1 MDTYEE
7 VRSIGSG
14 NFGVTRLMCN
24 RDTGE
29 LVAVKTIPRGN
40 HRINKS
46 AYREIIN
53 HRSLRHPNIIQFIE
67 AILTHT
73 HLAIVM
79 EYASGGELF
88 DRIVDLERFSEDESS
103 MLHSRPKSAV
113 GTPAYIAPEILNLQ
127 EYDGKLSCALYRPS
141 AVALLSTAVAA
152 APVAASRRAE
162 PCRCRRRVR
171 KPKGHA
177 VCLSATAFRRGNPV
191 RTARRWFRSSS
202 RRRHR
207 PPSLAIVNR
216 RRSGPSNPAARV
228 AAMWPPRVRRVDAT
242 CAPRACR
249 CMVVWG
255 YSLCHACGG
264 LLIEDKDDPKNIMKT
279 VKLIKAIQYEI
290 PQQVH
295 ISTDCREL
303 ISRIFVS
310 DPSKRITMQEIK
322 NHPWFLKNF
331 PRELT
336 EEAQSIYFTKNDYF
350 PTFSAQTS
358 GEIMTFMEE
367 AQKIPKSFGD
377 GYIDYRS
384 DEEEMQEEEEG
395 PEENEEEEDECDKI
409 LREKPASPLRPLW
422 TVAPPPWTVAEPRT
436 IAAMDSRTAA
446 CDLLA
451 ASCPIAAM
459 DRHAATV
466 DRRLIAVT
474 EPCTE
479 LPLGEP
485 PGSGS
490 F

>member
-88 DRIVDLERFSEDESS
+88 DRIVDLERFSEDEARYFFQQLIWGVSYCHHMSS

-127 EYDGKLSCALYRPS
+127 EYDG
-141 AVALLSTAVAA
+141 
-152 APVAASRRAE
+152 
-162 PCRCRRRVR
+162 
-171 KPKGHA
+171 
-177 VCLSATAFRRGNPV
+177 
-191 RTARRWFRSSS
+191 
-202 RRRHR
+202 
-207 PPSLAIVNR
+207 
-216 RRSGPSNPAARV
+216 
-228 AAMWPPRVRRVDAT
+228 
-242 CAPRACR
+242 
-249 CMVVWG
+249 
-255 YSLCHACGG
+255 
-264 LLIEDKDDPKNIMKT
+264 
-279 VKLIKAIQYEI
+279 KLIKAIQYEI

-409 LREKPASPLRPLW
+409 LREVQEKETPNMKALS
-422 TVAPPPWTVAEPRT
+422 
-436 IAAMDSRTAA
+436 I
-446 CDLLA
+446 
-451 ASCPIAAM
+451 
-459 DRHAATV
+459 
-466 DRRLIAVT
+466 
-474 EPCTE
+474 
-479 LPLGEP
+479 G
-485 PGSGS
+485 
-490 F
+490 

>member
-1 MDTYEE
+1 MDTYEK

-14 NFGVTRLMCN
+14 NFGVTRLMRN
-24 RDTGE
+24 RDNGE
-29 LVAVKTIPRGN
+29 LVAVKTIPRSN

-88 DRIVDLERFSEDESS
+88 DRIVDLERFSEDEARYFFQQLIWGVSYCHHMSS

-127 EYDGKLSCALYRPS
+127 EYDG
-141 AVALLSTAVAA
+141 
-152 APVAASRRAE
+152 
-162 PCRCRRRVR
+162 
-171 KPKGHA
+171 
-177 VCLSATAFRRGNPV
+177 
-191 RTARRWFRSSS
+191 
-202 RRRHR
+202 
-207 PPSLAIVNR
+207 
-216 RRSGPSNPAARV
+216 
-228 AAMWPPRVRRVDAT
+228 
-242 CAPRACR
+242 
-249 CMVVWG
+249 
-255 YSLCHACGG
+255 
-264 LLIEDKDDPKNIMKT
+264 
-279 VKLIKAIQYEI
+279 KLIKAIQYEI

-409 LREKPASPLRPLW
+409 PKGGPREGNSEYES
-422 TVAPPPWTVAEPRT
+422 T
-436 IAAMDSRTAA
+436 
-446 CDLLA
+446 
-451 ASCPIAAM
+451 
-459 DRHAATV
+459 
-466 DRRLIAVT
+466 
-474 EPCTE
+474 
-479 LPLGEP
+479 
-485 PGSGS
+485 
-490 F
+490 

>member
-1 MDTYEE
+1 MDTYEK

-14 NFGVTRLMCN
+14 NFGVTRLMRN
-24 RDTGE
+24 RDNGE

-88 DRIVDLERFSEDESS
+88 DRIVDLERFSEDEARYFFQQLIWGVSYCHHMSS

-127 EYDGKLSCALYRPS
+127 EYDG
-141 AVALLSTAVAA
+141 
-152 APVAASRRAE
+152 
-162 PCRCRRRVR
+162 
-171 KPKGHA
+171 
-177 VCLSATAFRRGNPV
+177 
-191 RTARRWFRSSS
+191 
-202 RRRHR
+202 
-207 PPSLAIVNR
+207 
-216 RRSGPSNPAARV
+216 
-228 AAMWPPRVRRVDAT
+228 
-242 CAPRACR
+242 
-249 CMVVWG
+249 
-255 YSLCHACGG
+255 
-264 LLIEDKDDPKNIMKT
+264 
-279 VKLIKAIQYEI
+279 KLIKAIQYEI

-409 LREKPASPLRPLW
+409 PKGGPREGNSEYES
-422 TVAPPPWTVAEPRT
+422 T
-436 IAAMDSRTAA
+436 
-446 CDLLA
+446 
-451 ASCPIAAM
+451 
-459 DRHAATV
+459 
-466 DRRLIAVT
+466 
-474 EPCTE
+474 
-479 LPLGEP
+479 
-485 PGSGS
+485 
-490 F
+490 

>member
-88 DRIVDLERFSEDESS
+88 DRIVDLERFSEDEARYFFQQLIWGVSYCHHMKICHRDLKLENVLLDGSAAPRLKICDFGYSKSS

-127 EYDGKLSCALYRPS
+127 EYDG
-141 AVALLSTAVAA
+141 
-152 APVAASRRAE
+152 
-162 PCRCRRRVR
+162 
-171 KPKGHA
+171 
-177 VCLSATAFRRGNPV
+177 
-191 RTARRWFRSSS
+191 
-202 RRRHR
+202 
-207 PPSLAIVNR
+207 
-216 RRSGPSNPAARV
+216 
-228 AAMWPPRVRRVDAT
+228 
-242 CAPRACR
+242 
-249 CMVVWG
+249 
-255 YSLCHACGG
+255 
-264 LLIEDKDDPKNIMKT
+264 KDDPKNIMKT

-409 LREKPASPLRPLW
+409 LREVQEKETPNMKALS
-422 TVAPPPWTVAEPRT
+422 
-436 IAAMDSRTAA
+436 I
-446 CDLLA
+446 
-451 ASCPIAAM
+451 
-459 DRHAATV
+459 
-466 DRRLIAVT
+466 
-474 EPCTE
+474 
-479 LPLGEP
+479 G
-485 PGSGS
+485 
-490 F
+490 